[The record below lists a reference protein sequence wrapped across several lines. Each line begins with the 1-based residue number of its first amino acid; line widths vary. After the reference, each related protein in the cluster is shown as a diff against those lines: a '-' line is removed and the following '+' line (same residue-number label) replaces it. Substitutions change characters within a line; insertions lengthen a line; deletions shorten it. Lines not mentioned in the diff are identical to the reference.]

1 MRSRIMSKH
10 AYLTNPIA
18 IALLI
23 VCPSLTRAQAQPAI
37 TVQFQDASLAQ
48 VAQAFAS
55 LSGLTIVV
63 AADVSD
69 LKVTTAVKNVEWPRA
84 LGQILEAHDV
94 VARLDASGVFRSIE
108 ACDHVMRFEDL
119 TQRMTWSH
127 ASMLRASSVSKG
139 ARSIE

>member
-1 MRSRIMSKH
+1 MSKH
-10 AYLTNPIA
+10 AYLTIPIA

-84 LGQILEAHDV
+84 LGQIPK
-94 VARLDASGVFRSIE
+94 
-108 ACDHVMRFEDL
+108 
-119 TQRMTWSH
+119 RMTWSH
-127 ASMLRASSVSKG
+127 ASMLRAPSVSKG
-139 ARSIE
+139 ARHLKPLAAGWCLGSSKPKAPSRGSGLTSA

>member
-1 MRSRIMSKH
+1 MSKH
-10 AYLTNPIA
+10 AYLTIPIA

-84 LGQILEAHDV
+84 LGQILEAHDL
-94 VARLDASGVFRSIE
+94 VARLDASGVFRIKS
-108 ACDHVMRFEDL
+108 ARHLKPLAAGWCLGSSKPKAPSRGSGL
-119 TQRMTWSH
+119 TS
-127 ASMLRASSVSKG
+127 A
-139 ARSIE
+139 

>member
-10 AYLTNPIA
+10 AYLTIPIA

-69 LKVTTAVKNVEWPRA
+69 LKVTTAVKRSEERRVGKEYGSQRRRWAQQRE
-84 LGQILEAHDV
+84 ILD
-94 VARLDASGVFRSIE
+94 S
-108 ACDHVMRFEDL
+108 
-119 TQRMTWSH
+119 
-127 ASMLRASSVSKG
+127 
-139 ARSIE
+139 

>member
-10 AYLTNPIA
+10 AYLTIPIA

-55 LSGLTIVV
+55 LSGLTI
-63 AADVSD
+63 
-69 LKVTTAVKNVEWPRA
+69 AVKNVERPRA
-84 LGQILEAHDV
+84 LGQILEAHDL
-94 VARLDASGVFRSIE
+94 VARLDASGAFRIE
-108 ACDHVMRFEDL
+108 RRAPSQAAGGRLV
-119 TQRMTWSH
+119 
-127 ASMLRASSVSKG
+127 LR
-139 ARSIE
+139 